1 MIADV
6 NLFGVFFDVA
16 LITALVAVA
25 ALTLLR
31 RLLAAAGAYRWVWHP
46 ALVDLGAFLVLW
58 FALAVVVT
66 RFQEYLVYL
75 LG

>member
-6 NLFGVFFDVA
+6 NLFGMLFDVA
-16 LITALVAVA
+16 LITALGAVA

-46 ALVDLGAFLVLW
+46 ALVDLAAFLVLW
-58 FALAVVVT
+58 FALAVLAT
-66 RFQEYLVYL
+66 RFREYLVYL

>member
-1 MIADV
+1 VIADV

-46 ALVDLGAFLVLW
+46 ALVDLGAFLVIW

-66 RFQEYLVYL
+66 RFKEYLVYL

>member
-25 ALTLLR
+25 ALTILR
-31 RLLAAAGAYRWVWHP
+31 RLLSATGAYRWVWHP

-58 FALAVVVT
+58 FALAVLAT
-66 RFQEYLVYL
+66 RFREHLVYL

>member
-6 NLFGVFFDVA
+6 NLFGMFFDVA

-25 ALTLLR
+25 ALTFLR
-31 RLLAAAGAYRWVWHP
+31 RLLVATGVYRWVWHP
-46 ALVDLGAFLVLW
+46 GLLDLGVFLLLW
-58 FALAVVVT
+58 FAVAVLAT
-66 RFQEYLVYL
+66 RFKEYLVYL

>member
-16 LITALVAVA
+16 LITALAAVA
-25 ALTLLR
+25 ALSLLR

-58 FALAVVVT
+58 FALAVLAT
-66 RFQEYLVYL
+66 RFREHLVYL

>member
-1 MIADV
+1 M
-6 NLFGVFFDVA
+6 FFDVA

-25 ALTLLR
+25 ALILLR
-31 RLLAAAGAYRWVWHP
+31 RLLAVFGAYQWVWHP
-46 ALVDLGAFLVLW
+46 ALVDLGAFLVIW
-58 FALAVVVT
+58 FALAVVVS

>member
-58 FALAVVVT
+58 FALAVVAA
-66 RFQEYLVYL
+66 RFQDHLVFL